1 VSSPPDPH
9 DDPLLAGNL
18 ADGTGGDPQPG
29 QRIGAYEVVRAVARG
44 GMATVTEVRDTRD
57 DSRLALKLLLP
68 LAHAEEARSRFRRE
82 FRALSRL
89 NHPNVLKVYEWGL
102 HGDRPWFSM
111 ELVTGRDL
119 RDEVEHLARLQP
131 EDRFARVERIL
142 KAVTRAL
149 AYIHERGMIHR
160 DVTPGNIMVQPDGA
174 VKIMDFGVV
183 KEMGADLTAV
193 GEVIGTVAW
202 MAPEQIT
209 SSEIDARADLYS
221 LGCVLHLLLTGKR
234 PFNAHTIHGFMEKHL
249 HEVPPPPRQSDP
261 LVPAHLSAI
270 CSRLLQKKPADR
282 YASATHLLHVLGDG
296 QDQLDLDEWPPRTV
310 GRAPL
315 RARMRET
322 LDDLDQHGQGGAI
335 LITGLNGQGKTR
347 LLEAAL
353 NHARRLGLR
362 TTRGRARPQDR
373 PFGAFFGVYE
383 KLDKAAVDPLLE
395 AVFRGEAPLER
406 YPVLAAFKDLL
417 LQNAPVV
424 VVLDDLENADA
435 ATLELLTYLIR
446 NTLQLAAEGVVF
458 LMGHEAPE
466 TAVLDEIRALEPVLT
481 HALQPLGGSEV
492 EELVVS
498 VLGPGT
504 AALALAERI
513 HTESGGS
520 PAFIADMLRS
530 LLDDGLIVRHEDR
543 YEIVVDAAEIT
554 RSRLP
559 MPASLRQA
567 LKERIAPLSA
577 DALEV
582 GRAIALARRRLD
594 LDVLVEVVD
603 LSEDDAMEA
612 LDELVDAQIVVE
624 DRDADV
630 ERVELSHSRFHD
642 VLLESLDRTVRSS
655 LHRRMGE
662 ALERHHRGRLGPVV
676 EELGHHFQAAGLATK
691 AYAFLHLSI
700 DRHVRQSLFGEAL
713 AIIGRALEI
722 EPAARPF
729 LLLDDADTRLVE
741 LLVQRSMA
749 EHALG
754 QVDDALKSIQ
764 TAADLAD
771 KVGDP
776 GLQSRVA
783 TELGMRLRGR
793 GEHRRGAEQLER
805 AIRKAR
811 EAGDQTLLPPA
822 LYHQA
827 SLSWASGDLSR
838 ALELWEEA
846 LAIATTVGD
855 AKNAA
860 WANNGLGIGNTCAGD
875 SLAGRRH
882 FEQAAKQMETLGMVG
897 PLSIIR
903 CNLAE
908 VYISTGILRKA
919 LAEIDKAIAQS
930 REVGH
935 VHGVAVG
942 MMWRANAFRL
952 LGRLDDA
959 QRAVEDTLRYC
970 RQHAI
975 EPDELAALVVL
986 VELSLDREDPEQALA
1001 AIAAAEPL
1009 LAKYDNEGVRNLVVA
1024 WQTQAL
1030 ALLGRVDE
1038 ARNTLGDRTPPE
1050 EPWQNTQV
1058 RTDLAWAL
1066 AYRALGRTDDARGL
1080 LERALETAERIGY
1093 RLYQLQARHQLAA
1106 VAEPSD
1112 AARHA
1117 RVANSLARSLAANL
1131 PREDGRTFLARGWGA
1146 HP

>member
-1 VSSPPDPH
+1 MSSPFDNH
-9 DDPLLAGNL
+9 DDLLTASNL
-18 ADGTGGDPQPG
+18 VDTMGGDPEPG

-57 DSRLALKLLLP
+57 GSHLALKLLLP

-89 NHPNVLKVYEWGL
+89 NHPNVLNVFEWGL

-119 RDEVEHLARLQP
+119 RDELVHLGALEPEVRFERVEH
-131 EDRFARVERIL
+131 IL
-142 KAVTRAL
+142 KHVARAL
-149 AYIHERGMIHR
+149 GYIHERGLVHR
-160 DVTPGNIMVQPDGA
+160 DVTPGNIMVQPDGV
-174 VKIMDFGVV
+174 VKMMDFGVV

-209 SSEIDARADLYS
+209 SSEVDARADLYS
-221 LGCVLHLLLTGKR
+221 LGCVLYLLLTGKR

-249 HEVPPPPRQSDP
+249 NEVPIPPRQSNP
-261 LVPAHLSAI
+261 LVPAHLSTI
-270 CSRLLQKKPADR
+270 CTRLLQKKPADR

-310 GRAPL
+310 GRGRL
-315 RARMRET
+315 RARMRDA
-322 LDDLDQHGQGGAI
+322 LDDLEQHHQGGAI
-335 LITGLNGQGKTR
+335 LITGANGQGKTR
-347 LLEAAL
+347 LLDAAL
-353 NHARRLGLR
+353 GHARRLGLR
-362 TTRGRARPQDR
+362 TVRGRAREEDR
-373 PFGAFFGVYE
+373 PFGAFFGVFE
-383 KLDKAAVDPLLE
+383 KLERTEPNPLLE
-395 AVFRGEAPLER
+395 AVFRGETALER
-406 YPVLAAFKDLL
+406 YPVLSAFKDLL
-417 LQNAPVV
+417 LANAPVV
-424 VVLDDLENADA
+424 VAIDDAENADA

-446 NTLQLAAEGVVF
+446 NTLELAAEGVVYII
-458 LMGHEAPE
+458 GHEAPE
-466 TAVLDEIRALEPVLT
+466 AHVLREVSALEPVST
-481 HALQPLGGSEV
+481 HTLQPLGASEV

-513 HTESGGS
+513 HSESGGS

-567 LKERIAPLSA
+567 LQERIAPLS
-577 DALEV
+577 DNALEV
-582 GRAIALARRRLD
+582 GRIIALARRRVD
-594 LDVLVEVVD
+594 LDVLVEVID

-642 VLLESLDRTVRSS
+642 VLLEALDAEGRRDR
-655 LHRRMGE
+655 HRRMGE
-662 ALERHHRGRLGPVV
+662 ALERHHRRRLDPLV

-691 AYAFLHLSI
+691 AYVFLQRSI
-700 DRHVRQSLFGEAL
+700 ERHVRQSLFGEAL
-713 AIIGRALEI
+713 SLIGRALEI
-722 EPAARPF
+722 EPAARPYM
-729 LLLDDADTRLVE
+729 LLDDADTQLVE

-754 QVDDALKSIQ
+754 QIDAALASVRQ
-764 TAADLAD
+764 AAELAD
-771 KVGDP
+771 VVGDP
-776 GLQSRVA
+776 RLQSRVA
-783 TELGMRLRGR
+783 TELGMRLRGQ
-793 GEHRRGAEQLER
+793 GEHARGGEQLAK
-805 AIRKAR
+805 AIEKAR

-827 SLSWASGDLSR
+827 SLSWASGNLPR

-846 LAIATTVGD
+846 LMIATTVGD
-855 AKNAA
+855 DKNAA

-875 SLAGRRH
+875 SLAGRKH
-882 FEQAAKQMETLGMVG
+882 FEQAAKQMEALGMVG

-908 VYISTGILRKA
+908 LYISTGILRKA
-919 LAEIDKAIAQS
+919 MAQIDKAVAQS

-942 MMWRANAFRL
+942 MMWRANAFRM

-959 QRAVEDTLRYC
+959 ERAVQDGLIYC

-986 VELSLDREDPEQALA
+986 VELSLDRKLPEKALA
-1001 AIAAAEPL
+1001 ALDLARPL
-1009 LAKYDNEGVRNLVVA
+1009 LERYDNEGLRNLVVA
-1024 WQTQAL
+1024 WHAQAL
-1030 ALLGRVDE
+1030 AQLDRMDE
-1038 ARNTLGDRTPPE
+1038 AREVLGDRQPPE

-1058 RTDLAWAL
+1058 RTDLAWAK
-1066 AYRALGRTDDARGL
+1066 AFRQLGRRDEAVVL
-1080 LERALETAERIGY
+1080 LERALETSERIGY
-1093 RLYQLQARHQLAA
+1093 RLFQLLVRHELAA
-1106 VAEPSD
+1106 LAAPDE
-1112 AARHA
+1112 AARHG
-1117 RVANSLARSLAANL
+1117 RIANGLARSLAANL
-1131 PREDGRTFLARGWGA
+1131 PREDGKCFLARGWGEHA
-1146 HP
+1146 